1 MRYDCNENR
10 FDIQTMQLINQENSK
25 YPLVQSN
32 YLWGLESKKQ
42 TLRELEK
49 EVYYALGDYPNSNSS
64 LVQSKKRAQYDF
76 EK

>member
-1 MRYDCNENR
+1 MRYEVNDNR
-10 FDIQTMQLINQENSK
+10 FDIQTYQLINQENSK

-49 EVYYALGDYPNSNSS
+49 EVYYALGDYPNSNTKAV
-64 LVQSKKRAQYDF
+64 LSKK
-76 EK
+76 